1 MTNHIETFPVE
12 NLVICNTKK
21 TKNTRLILGNKP
33 YPVAFE
39 TPNVTTP
46 FGIDNS
52 FGKFYIKLSF
62 DKDKDKDFIELLKKI
77 EKRLQSLIPTINTNF
92 SNLYTINA
100 ILDRDIK
107 IEDKDGNIVSMFGI
121 EKGDILKTTIEL
133 GNIYSD
139 TYYKWIVKK
148 IVRLR

>member
-1 MTNHIETFPVE
+1 MTNNIETFPVE
-12 NLVICNTKK
+12 NLVISNNKNTK
-21 TKNTRLILGNKP
+21 NPRLILGNKT

-39 TPNVTTP
+39 TPSVVTP

-52 FGKFYIKLSF
+52 YGKFYIKLSF
-62 DKDKDKDFIELLKKI
+62 NKDIDTDYIELLKKI
-77 EKRLQSLIPTINTNF
+77 EKRLQSIIPTIHSNF
-92 SNLYTINA
+92 SNNYTINA

-121 EKGDILKTTIEL
+121 EKGDILKATIEL

-139 TYYKWIVKK
+139 KYYKWIVKK
-148 IVRLR
+148 IIRMR